1 VDSQQAREILAMY
14 RPAVDDAN
22 DPRIAEALAQSR
34 REPELARWL
43 EQHQAVD
50 AALGRKF
57 KQIPVPEGLEQEILA
72 ERKIV
77 RPAIWW
83 QRTALLVA
91 AAAAVVLAAVAGY
104 WWRPVEP
111 QDFASYRQTMS
122 HLVSG
127 DYKMMLETNDL
138 NAVRQFLAANH
149 SPADYVLTTE
159 MQKLPAEGCALINW
173 HGRPV
178 SLVCLDRGADN
189 DLFLFVVNRSALPDA
204 PADPTPQFAR
214 IGQMTTASWTIGDT
228 SYVLASKSGEDELR
242 KFL

>member
-1 VDSQQAREILAMY
+1 MY
-14 RPAVDDAN
+14 RPGVDDAN
-22 DPRIAEALAQSR
+22 DPLVAEALAQSR
-34 REPELARWL
+34 RDPELARWL
-43 EQHQAVD
+43 EQHQAID

-57 KQIPVPEGLEQEILA
+57 KQISLPEGLEQEILA
-72 ERKIV
+72 ERKII

-83 QRTALLVA
+83 QRPVLLVV
-91 AAAAVVLAAVAGY
+91 AAAVVVLAVVAGY
-104 WWRPVEP
+104 WWRQPVL
-111 QDFASYRQTMS
+111 QDFASYRQTMAR
-122 HLVSG
+122 LVSG

-149 SPADYVLTTE
+149 SPANYVLTAE

-189 DLFLFVVNRSALPDA
+189 DLFLFIVNRSALRDP
-204 PADPTPQFAR
+204 PADPTPRFAQ

-228 SYVLASKSGEDELR
+228 SYVLASKGSEDDLR

>member
-1 VDSQQAREILAMY
+1 MY
-14 RPAVDDAN
+14 RPGVDDAN
-22 DPRIAEALAQSR
+22 DPLVAEALAQSR

-43 EQHQAVD
+43 EQQQGIDAV
-50 AALGRKF
+50 LGRKF

-83 QRTALLVA
+83 QRPVLLVA
-91 AAAAVVLAAVAGY
+91 AAATVVLAAVAGY
-104 WWRPVEP
+104 WWRQPEA
-111 QDFASYRQTMS
+111 QNFASYRQTMS

-127 DYKMMLETNDL
+127 DYKMMLETNNL

-149 SPADYVLTTE
+149 SPADYVLTAE

-189 DLFLFVVNRSALPDA
+189 DLFLFIVNRSALPDP
-204 PADPTPQFAR
+204 PADPTPRFAR
-214 IGQMTTASWTIGDT
+214 VGQMTTASWTIGDT
-228 SYVLASKSGEDELR
+228 SYVLATKGGEDDLR

>member
-1 VDSQQAREILAMY
+1 MY
-14 RPAVDDAN
+14 RPGVDDAN
-22 DPRIAEALAQSR
+22 DPLVTEALAQSHR
-34 REPELARWL
+34 DLNLARWL
-43 EQHQAVD
+43 EQQQAID

-83 QRTALLVA
+83 QRPVLLVA
-91 AAAAVVLAAVAGY
+91 AAAAVVLAVVAGY
-104 WWRPVEP
+104 WWRQPGP
-111 QDFASYRQTMS
+111 QNFGSYRQTMAS
-122 HLVSG
+122 LVSG

-149 SPADYVLTTE
+149 SPADYVLTAE

-189 DLFLFVVNRSALPDA
+189 DLFLFVVNRSALTDP
-204 PADPTPQFAR
+204 PTDPTPQFAR
-214 IGQMTTASWTIGDT
+214 VGQMTTASWTIGDT
-228 SYVLASKSGEDELR
+228 SYVLASKGSEDDLR

>member
-1 VDSQQAREILAMY
+1 MY
-14 RPAVDDAN
+14 RSSVDDAG
-22 DPRIAEALAQSR
+22 DSLVAEALAQSR
-34 REPELARWL
+34 RDPELARWFD
-43 EQHQAVD
+43 QQQAVD

-57 KQIPVPEGLEQEILA
+57 KQIPVPGGLEQEILA
-72 ERKIV
+72 ERKTV

-83 QRTALLVA
+83 QRPVLLFA
-91 AAAAVVLAAVAGY
+91 AAAAVVLAVVAGY
-104 WWRPVEP
+104 WWRQPVS
-111 QDFASYRQTMS
+111 QDFASYRQTMAR
-122 HLVSG
+122 LVSG

-149 SPADYVLTTE
+149 SPANYVLTAE

-189 DLFLFVVNRSALPDA
+189 DLFLFVANRFALPDQ
-204 PADPTPQFAR
+204 PADRTPRFAR
-214 IGQMTTASWTIGDT
+214 IGPMTTASWTIGDT
-228 SYVLASKSGEDELR
+228 SYVLASKGSEDDLR

>member
-1 VDSQQAREILAMY
+1 MNSQRAREILAMY
-14 RPAVDDAN
+14 RPGVDDAD
-22 DPRIAEALAQSR
+22 DPLVAEALAQSR
-34 REPELARWL
+34 HDPDLTRWL
-43 EQHQAVD
+43 EQQQAID

-57 KQIPVPEGLEQEILA
+57 KQISVPEGLEQDILA

-83 QRTALLVA
+83 QRPVLLVA
-91 AAAAVVLAAVAGY
+91 AAAAVVLAVVAGY
-104 WWRPVEP
+104 WWRTAEP
-111 QDFASYRQTMS
+111 QNFVSYRQTMAR
-122 HLVSG
+122 LVSG
-127 DYKMMLETNDL
+127 EYKMMLETNDL

-149 SPADYVLTTE
+149 SPANYVLTAE

-189 DLFLFVVNRSALPDA
+189 DLFLFVANRSALPDT
-204 PADPTPQFAR
+204 PADPKPQFAR
-214 IGQMTTASWTIGDT
+214 VGPMTTASWTVGDT
-228 SYVLASKSGEDELR
+228 SYVLASKGGEDDLR